1 MQNLPIKKDDQT
13 WTVSAKQK
21 TNLYAEYLEE
31 TFKPFP
37 HQTAEEDLMQVRRRD
52 RLQILPVTLREL
64 KNTIK
69 TNLNAKKR
77 SS

>member
-13 WTVSAKQK
+13 WAVSAKQK
-21 TNLYAEYLEE
+21 NNLYAEYLEE
-31 TFKPFP
+31 TFKPF

-52 RLQILPVTLREL
+52 RLQILPVSLR
-64 KNTIK
+64 KRINTIK
-69 TNLNAKKR
+69 TDLNAKKR